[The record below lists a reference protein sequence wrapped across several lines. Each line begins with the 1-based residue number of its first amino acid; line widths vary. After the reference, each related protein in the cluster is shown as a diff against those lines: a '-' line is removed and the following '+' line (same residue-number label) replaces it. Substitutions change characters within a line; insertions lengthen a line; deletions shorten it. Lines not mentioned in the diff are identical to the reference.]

1 MYMTDDSESLEENI
15 VKQFLSNLESSDD
28 ISEEVSDTLSNL
40 SDKDDFGGRDQ
51 IVDVV
56 LEAVSEGED

>member
-1 MYMTDDSESLEENI
+1 MTDDSESLEENI

>member
-1 MYMTDDSESLEENI
+1 MTDDSESLEENI
-15 VKQFLSNLESSDD
+15 VNQFLSNLESSDD

-40 SDKDDFGGRDQ
+40 SNRDDFGGRDQ

-56 LEAVSEGED
+56 LEAVSEDED

>member
-1 MYMTDDSESLEENI
+1 MTDDSESLEENI
-15 VKQFLSNLESSDD
+15 VNQFLSNLESSDD

-56 LEAVSEGED
+56 LEAVSEDED

>member
-1 MYMTDDSESLEENI
+1 MTDDSESLEENI
-15 VKQFLSNLESSDD
+15 VNQFLSNLESSDD

>member
-15 VKQFLSNLESSDD
+15 VNQFLSNLESSDD

-56 LEAVSEGED
+56 LEAVSEDEN

>member
-15 VKQFLSNLESSDD
+15 VNQFLSNLESSDD

-40 SDKDDFGGRDQ
+40 SNRDDFGGRDQ

>member
-1 MYMTDDSESLEENI
+1 MTDDSESLEENI

-56 LEAVSEGED
+56 LEAVSEDED

>member
-1 MYMTDDSESLEENI
+1 MYMTDDSKSLEENI
-15 VKQFLSNLESSDD
+15 VNQFLSNLESSDD

-56 LEAVSEGED
+56 LEAVSEDED